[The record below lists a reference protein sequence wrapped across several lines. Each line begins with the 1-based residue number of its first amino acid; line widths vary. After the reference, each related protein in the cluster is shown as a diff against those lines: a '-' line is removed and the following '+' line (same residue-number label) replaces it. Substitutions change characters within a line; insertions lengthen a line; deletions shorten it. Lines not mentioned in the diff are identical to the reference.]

1 MLDRSSPKSIR
12 ESSSSDY
19 TVVDSVN
26 SVDMYNTVYRLG
38 MQLDLQYSREQV
50 ERSGGTRRN
59 YSPEG
64 RSIPR
69 RRVSKVEG
77 DCDWPHSRSMFL

>member
-1 MLDRSSPKSIR
+1 MLDRSGPKSIR

-19 TVVDSVN
+19 TVVDSIN
-26 SVDMYNTVYRLG
+26 MYITVYRLG
-38 MQLDLQYSREQV
+38 MQLDPQYSREQV

-69 RRVSKVEG
+69 RCSKVEG
-77 DCDWPHSRSMFL
+77 DCYWPYSRSRFY